1 MKNLNDHAI
10 LYFVE
15 MKNYLLDVAIFG
27 RLKNK

>member
-15 MKNYLLDVAIFG
+15 MKNYLLDVADFWAI
-27 RLKNK
+27 KK

>member
-15 MKNYLLDVAIFG
+15 MKNYLLDVAHFWAI
-27 RLKNK
+27 KK